1 MPTDKLIDLISS
13 ILEIS
18 PSIVN
23 ENLSSESCPNWDSMN
38 HLQLILAL
46 EEVYNIKIEDD
57 DALNLLSYKE
67 IKDFISTKSQ

>member
-1 MPTDKLIDLISS
+1 MPNGKLIDLISS

-18 PSIVN
+18 PSTVN
-23 ENLSSESCPNWDSMN
+23 ESLSSESCPNWDSMN

-46 EEVYNIKIEDD
+46 EEVYDLKIEDD

-67 IKDFISTKSQ
+67 IKEFISMKSK